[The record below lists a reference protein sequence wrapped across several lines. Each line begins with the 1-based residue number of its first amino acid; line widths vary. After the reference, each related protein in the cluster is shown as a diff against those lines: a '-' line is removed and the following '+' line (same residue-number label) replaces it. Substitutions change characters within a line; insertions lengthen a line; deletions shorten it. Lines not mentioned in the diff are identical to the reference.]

1 MLTGHPFDICCGSQH
16 TVVDWP
22 ASGHGG
28 QTWFGGAGLLNLPD
42 KSHFIGDAFPSSD
55 VQRDVLR
62 NATQIALIE
71 KCGGPCGDDGWIT
84 MHSPQGEFNINLLTR
99 EFSVKQGDGSYFQG
113 TAPSPGA
120 QSVQA
125 VSGNLPQQNL
135 PKP

>member
-1 MLTGHPFDICCGSQH
+1 MLWITTYRCRLARIRPWWSDLVRVSR
-16 TVVDWP
+16 P
-22 ASGHGG
+22 P
-28 QTWFGGAGLLNLPD
+28 NLPD
-42 KSHFIGDAFPSSD
+42 KLHFIGDAFPSSD

-84 MHSPQGEFNINLLTR
+84 IHSPQGEFNINLLTR
-99 EFSVKQGDGSYFQG
+99 EFSVNQGDGSYFQG
-113 TAPSPGA
+113 AAPSPGE